1 MIPKVAAS
9 EMGDSL
15 NPLCVIACER
25 CIEGVV
31 GLSRVNHSLLKELQ
45 NCLLDEYNW
54 KVEP

>member
-9 EMGDSL
+9 EMGPSL

-31 GLSRVNHSLLKELQ
+31 GLSRINHSLSKELQ
-45 NCLLDEYNW
+45 NCLLVEYNW

>member
-9 EMGDSL
+9 EMGASL

-45 NCLLDEYNW
+45 NCLLVEYNW